1 MTVTVWEQLRS
12 LSGALLLGLGAGLW
26 YDLLRC
32 LRRRIRGQLFAAV
45 LDLLFWLAVTAAI
58 FLWSV
63 AAGNGTVQLSCCAAL
78 FLGAVIYFRVLSRCC
93 FPLLSALTGLIA
105 GILHLIGAPWR
116 WLKQMV
122 NRGQKFFSNFC
133 KNHFSFPG
141 K

>member
-12 LSGALLLGLGAGLW
+12 LAGALLLGLGAGLW

-32 LRRRIRGQLFAAV
+32 LRRRIRSRAFAAV
-45 LDLLFWLAVTAAI
+45 VDLLFWLAVTAAL

-63 AAGNGTVQLSCCAAL
+63 AAGNGIVQLSVCAAL
-78 FLGAVIYFRVLSRCC
+78 FLGGVVYFRIFSRWC
-93 FPLLSALTGLIA
+93 FPLMSALTGLIA
-105 GILHLIGAPWR
+105 RMLHLTGAPVR
-116 WLKQMV
+116 GLMHGLE
-122 NRGQKFFSNFC
+122 RGQKFFSNFC

>member
-12 LSGALLLGLGAGLW
+12 LTGALLLGLGAGVW

-32 LRRRIRGQLFAAV
+32 LRRRIRSRAFAAV

-58 FLWSV
+58 FVWSV
-63 AAGNGTVQLSCCAAL
+63 AAGGGKVQLSVCAAL
-78 FLGAVIYFRVLSRCC
+78 FLGGVVYFRALSRWC
-93 FPLLSALTGLIA
+93 FPLLSALTGLA
-105 GILHLIGAPWR
+105 ARVLHLISAPGR
-116 WLKQMV
+116 WLKRIV
-122 NRGQKFFSNFC
+122 NQGEKFFSNFC

>member
-12 LSGALLLGLGAGLW
+12 LTGALLLGLGAGLW

-32 LRRRIRGQLFAAV
+32 LRRHIRGQLFAAV

-63 AAGNGTVQLSCCAAL
+63 AAGNGTVQLSVCAAL
-78 FLGAVIYFRVLSRCC
+78 FLGGVVYFHVFSRWC
-93 FPLLSALTGLIA
+93 FPLLSALIGLA
-105 GILHLIGAPWR
+105 ARVLRLIGAPWR
-116 WLKQMV
+116 WLKRMV
-122 NRGQKFFSNFC
+122 NQGQKNFSIFC